1 MDNQIDIVA
10 INDLSST
17 DMLAHLFEFDSIHG
31 RFAGTVQIHENGS
44 DLVFNDDRFE
54 VLSEK
59 DPEKLPWKE
68 YDTDYVIE
76 CTGFFK
82 DRKGMSKHLQAGAKR
97 VILSAPA
104 NPSSEVDITLC
115 LGVNHESYDPS
126 TDYLVSNASC
136 TTNCLAPVVKVL
148 DDTFGFEHGNMTT
161 IHAYTNDQRILD
173 SQHKDFRRSRSG
185 PMNMIPSST
194 GAAKAVGLVLPHLDG
209 KIDGIA
215 VRVPLPNVSLVDLTA
230 RIKTKTDVLTVQQAF
245 QEAEKNELS
254 GILGTEWRSLV
265 SSDFNHDPR
274 SAIVDLPGLKV
285 IDETLVQVL
294 AWYDNEWG
302 YSNRLAELV
311 HYMWEKE
318 TKS

>member
-1 MDNQIDIVA
+1 MP
-10 INDLSST
+10 S
-17 DMLAHLFEFDSIHG
+17 
-31 RFAGTVQIHENGS
+31 
-44 DLVFNDDRFE
+44 
-54 VLSEK
+54 
-59 DPEKLPWKE
+59 
-68 YDTDYVIE
+68 
-76 CTGFFK
+76 
-82 DRKGMSKHLQAGAKR
+82 
-97 VILSAPA
+97 
-104 NPSSEVDITLC
+104 PSSEVDITLC

-230 RIKTKTDVLTVQQAF
+230 RIKTKTDVITVQQAF
-245 QEAEKNELS
+245 QEAERNELS

-294 AWYDNEWG
+294 AWY
-302 YSNRLAELV
+302 SNRLAELV